1 MNRPTPTEVHLD
13 LALQIAEALA
23 RSGNV
28 AAAQLI
34 ADSEARAI
42 AKQVEALAIL
52 TLRWDK
58 VEKEQG
64 QLRARAERAEA
75 KLAAA
80 SQAYECAM
88 AIHGT
93 VMEERDRLAAELTA
107 ERARL
112 DYLLQW
118 DVTFHDR
125 ADIDAELSYAQ
136 RKKSTPTLP

>member
-1 MNRPTPTEVHLD
+1 MSTPTPTEAHLD

-28 AAAQLI
+28 AAAKLI

-58 VEKEQG
+58 VEKERD

-75 KLAAA
+75 
-80 SQAYECAM
+80 
-88 AIHGT
+88 
-93 VMEERDRLAAELTA
+93 AETIALTHWNKEL
-107 ERARL
+107 ERAMKAE
-112 DYLLQW
+112 
-118 DVTFHDR
+118 
-125 ADIDAELSYAQ
+125 ADLA
-136 RKKSTPTLP
+136 KKSTP